1 MDRRVKATK
10 KDKSGNII
18 AFCNPGEK
26 WSPLSKNDV
35 LKDIKS
41 AKRSY
46 YVQELPQKAYIRIV
60 SGDLLQTNADKA
72 SSNNL
77 DNLPTL

>member
-1 MDRRVKATK
+1 MDRRVKATQ
-10 KDKSGNII
+10 KDKNGNII
-18 AFCNPGEK
+18 ALCNPGET
-26 WSPLSKNDV
+26 WSPLSKRDV
-35 LKDIKS
+35 LKDIKG

-46 YVQELPQKAYIRIV
+46 YVHELPQKAYVRVV
-60 SGDLLQTNADKA
+60 SGNSLQTTADKS

>member
-10 KDKSGNII
+10 KDKNGNII

-35 LKDIKS
+35 IKDIKS

-60 SGDLLQTNADKA
+60 AGDLLQTNADKA